1 MSLLDDLQSILAP
14 DQQTPGRV
22 VAVRGATVRVATNLG
37 LVEATALEDLVLGD
51 LVVLRERRAEKMN
64 RGLGRVFFV

>member
-1 MSLLDDLQSILAP
+1 MSLLDDLQTILAP

-22 VAVRGATVRVATNLG
+22 VAVRGTVVRVATSQG
-37 LVEATALEDLVLGD
+37 LVEATTLEELVVGD
-51 LVVLRERRAEKMN
+51 LVVIRDRRVEKMN